1 MSDKRAP
8 AESSESKLRS
18 GSYEPKRSGGS
29 AGGIE
34 AQPVEEADHTR
45 ARRERMERRAAEREA
60 REIELKKKEQ
70 AEGIRTVRTRSV
82 PLALIGEQ
90 KQKVMILRK
99 TIVKLSHQ
107 MPSF

>member
-34 AQPVEEADHTR
+34 TQPVEEADHTR

-60 REIELKKKEQ
+60 REIEVSR
-70 AEGIRTVRTRSV
+70 EG
-82 PLALIGEQ
+82 PAA
-90 KQKVMILRK
+90 
-99 TIVKLSHQ
+99 
-107 MPSF
+107 